1 MARNAARKIMLVCD
15 WSDDQISFFF
25 MDPLEQSGN
34 RDKRNRDRRVTQ
46 TTQAGREA
54 KFKAITQKNK
64 SRPLLM
70 QGHHTEPSNRVMK
83 YRRQQKQR
91 NRDKRNRDRR
101 VTQTTQA
108 GREAQFKAITQK
120 HNSRPLLMQGHHTE
134 QSSRVMKYSQAGWWN
149 TGGSR
154 SRDKRVTQRTKTSTE
169 ALFMA
174 ITQSRLSQRVIM
186 QGNNNV

>member
-1 MARNAARKIMLVCD
+1 
-15 WSDDQISFFF
+15 

-54 KFKAITQKNK
+54 QFKAITQKHN

-134 QSSRVMKYSQAGWWN
+134 QSSRVMKYRRQQKQRQESDTKNKNKHRSTIHGHNSIKVVTKGYHAG
-149 TGGSR
+149 
-154 SRDKRVTQRTKTSTE
+154 
-169 ALFMA
+169 
-174 ITQSRLSQRVIM
+174 
-186 QGNNNV
+186 